1 MFDWTA
7 VEGYREDM
15 TADEKLALLEN
26 YTPPT
31 SEPEP
36 KPEPETKPAP
46 ESEPKPAPTPRT
58 SNTPKPGYISKRDF
72 DRVSSELAAAK
83 RQLRSRMSE
92 EEQREAERQD
102 EIAARDEELKSLRRD
117 KTLSMHRASFMGLG
131 LAEDLAAEAAEKL
144 ADGDSEGL
152 FDALKRYQTGYEKAL
167 RAKILAE
174 TPKPPAGLEQND
186 AEAKKRDEAK
196 LRGYFGLSATK

>member
-7 VEGYREDM
+7 VDGYREDM

-36 KPEPETKPAP
+36 KPEPEPKSAAEP
-46 ESEPKPAPTPRT
+46 EPKPAPAPRT

-196 LRGYFGLSATK
+196 LRGYFGLPATK

>member
-1 MFDWTA
+1 MFDWSN

-26 YTPPT
+26 YTPPAPEPELK

-36 KPEPETKPAP
+36 KPAP
-46 ESEPKPAPTPRT
+46 EPEPKPAPAPRT

-72 DRVSSELAAAK
+72 DRVSSELAAVK
-83 RQLRSRMSE
+83 RQMRSRMSE

-174 TPKPPAGLEQND
+174 TPKPPAGQEQND
-186 AEAKKRDEAK
+186 AEARKRDEAK
-196 LRGYFGLSATK
+196 LRGYFGLPPTK

>member
-46 ESEPKPAPTPRT
+46 EPEPKPAPAPRT

-196 LRGYFGLSATK
+196 LRGYFGLPATK